1 MEIIDCIGSPRS
13 RGEVH
18 GEVLRKR
25 IATALEN
32 WEAATMAGLGPRAPS
47 DFDRYCDDFLS
58 GTALL
63 QRAEVVTPDLVTE
76 LRGIAIGAGQS
87 FARMAV
93 YNLMD
98 EQWWYDAA
106 PKAPPPGCSLI
117 AQRVPGG
124 HVLAQNMDL
133 PAHMEGSQVALRLG
147 GQDMPETVM
156 LSAAGMIGLTGVNS
170 AGLAIGVNTL
180 LMLEHAADGLPV
192 AFAVRHA
199 LGARDR
205 ATAQRRLAE
214 VGHASG
220 QHYAIATRE
229 GITSLECSAR
239 TCSALPIPDNGRL
252 LHTNHPL
259 ISSDIDPTALARLG
273 ATGFTKSSANRLSW
287 LKTRQDGLTTAEEV
301 RTLFNDAD
309 APICMRAKTHGGS
322 STFATVLYSMTDSIN
337 IRMRQGIAESAP
349 WQEFNF
355 LEDAGA

>member
-1 MEIIDCIGSPRS
+1 MEIIDCIGSPRT

-18 GEVLRKR
+18 GEALRKR

-32 WEAATMAGLGPRAPS
+32 WEAATMAGLGPRAPA
-47 DFDRYCDDFLS
+47 DFDGYCDDFLS

-63 QRAEVVTPDLVTE
+63 HRAEAVTPDLMAE

-87 FARMAV
+87 FARIAV

-147 GQDMPETVM
+147 GPDMPETVM
-156 LSAAGMIGLTGVNS
+156 LSAAGMIGLTGVNF

-180 LMLEHAADGLPV
+180 LMLEHAPDGLPV

-199 LGARDR
+199 LGARNR

-239 TCSALPIPDNGRL
+239 TCLALPIPDNGRL

-259 ISSDIDPTALARLG
+259 ISSDIDTTALARLG
-273 ATGFTKSSANRLSW
+273 SSGFTKSSAIRLSW
-287 LKTRQDGLTTAEEV
+287 LAAQEDALTTAEEV
-301 RTLFNDAD
+301 QTLFDD
-309 APICMRAKTHGGS
+309 PEAPIRMRAKTHGGS
-322 STFATVLYSMTDSIN
+322 STFATVLYSMTDCIGV
-337 IRMRQGIAESAP
+337 RMRQDIADTAR

-355 LEDAGA
+355 REGAGE